1 VADAV
6 TPGFRI
12 LPLLSQAYALA
23 RRTRLLETR
32 WFRRVYRRAYFSYKR
47 HLEDPFEGLV
57 RSRPDLFAGGH
68 ILDVGAHIGY
78 TATLFHRGLSS
89 GFRVYAF
96 EPDPANFEILTDT
109 IRRHGASEAI
119 VPVAAAVGD
128 RDGEADLWRNSQHPG
143 DHRLATTAFRDWAGA
158 PLETVP
164 VRLWS
169 LDGFLA
175 AEGDGLPVAFVKIDV
190 QGSEPAVC
198 RGMEGTLRRCPQAV
212 VAVEYAPPELRAQGY
227 DAAEL
232 VAFFRGRGYGV
243 HVLHKNGS
251 LEPIA
256 SGAPP
261 VPVEG
266 RGYLDLLMLP
276 GS

>member
-1 VADAV
+1 V
-6 TPGFRI
+6 TPAPRI

-23 RRTRLLETR
+23 RRTRLLEAP
-32 WFRRVYRRAYFSYKR
+32 WFRRVYRWAYFSYKR
-47 HLEDPFEGLV
+47 HLEDPFDGLV

-78 TATLFHRGLSS
+78 TATLFHRVLSP

-96 EPDPANFEILTDT
+96 EPDPANLEILRDT
-109 IRRHGASEAI
+109 IRHCGASGAI

-143 DHRLATTAFRDWAGA
+143 DHRLATTAFRDWAGT
-158 PLETVP
+158 PLETVA

-169 LDGFLA
+169 LDGFLG
-175 AEGDGLPVAFVKIDV
+175 AEGDALPVAFVKIDV

-198 RGMEGTLRRCPQAV
+198 RGMEGLLRRCPQAV
-212 VAVEYAPPELRAQGY
+212 VAVEYAPRELQAQGY
-227 DAAEL
+227 DAAAL
-232 VAFFRGRGYGV
+232 VDFFRGRGYGV
-243 HVLHKNGS
+243 HILHKNGTFERI
-251 LEPIA
+251 L
-256 SGAPP
+256 SGAPS
-261 VPVEG
+261 VPGKG